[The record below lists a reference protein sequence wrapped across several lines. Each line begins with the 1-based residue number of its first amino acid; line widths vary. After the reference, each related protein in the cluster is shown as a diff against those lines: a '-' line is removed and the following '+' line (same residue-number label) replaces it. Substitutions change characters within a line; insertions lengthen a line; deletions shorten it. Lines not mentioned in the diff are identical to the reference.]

1 MATEDFSNAVLVIHG
16 GAGIITREQLGD
28 READFRQILHEALST
43 GFASWQNGL
52 SSVDIVTS
60 AVTILENSPLFNA
73 GRGSVL
79 THEGIVEMD
88 AAVMRGSDLAAGAV
102 TQLTSARNPISVAR
116 HVMENSPFVMLAG
129 KGADLYVAESE
140 LQQEP
145 LSYFITE
152 ARMQQLEQ
160 QRNSGTISLSEDN
173 KFGTVGAV
181 AVDLAGNI
189 AAATST
195 GGMTNKHYGR
205 VGDSPIIGAGTLAD
219 NRSCAVSATGHG
231 EFFIRATC
239 ASSIASRVRWANN
252 SLRDASESVVC
263 EELLDLGGSGGI
275 IALTPDGTAVA
286 TMNCSGMY
294 RGVVTA
300 AGDVYTAIFEAG
312 SGGWTKLEC

>member
-1 MATEDFSNAVLVIHG
+1 MATEDFSNSVLVIHG

-28 READFRQILHEALST
+28 READFHQILHEALSK

-60 AVTILENSPLFNA
+60 AITILENSPLFNA

-79 THEGIVEMD
+79 THDGIVEMD

-102 TQLTSARNPISVAR
+102 TQLTSARNPISVAK

-129 KGADLYVAESE
+129 KGADLYVAESA

-181 AVDLAGNI
+181 AVDLAGDI

-239 ASSIASRVRWANN
+239 ASSIASLVRWANH

>member
-1 MATEDFSNAVLVIHG
+1 MATEDFTNAVLVIHG

-28 READFRQILHEALST
+28 READFHQILHEALST

-79 THEGIVEMD
+79 THDGIVEMD

-181 AVDLAGNI
+181 AVDLAGDI

-239 ASSIASRVRWANN
+239 ASSIASRVRWANH
-252 SLRDASESVVC
+252 SLRDASEGVVC

-300 AGDVYTAIFEAG
+300 DGDVYTAIFEAG